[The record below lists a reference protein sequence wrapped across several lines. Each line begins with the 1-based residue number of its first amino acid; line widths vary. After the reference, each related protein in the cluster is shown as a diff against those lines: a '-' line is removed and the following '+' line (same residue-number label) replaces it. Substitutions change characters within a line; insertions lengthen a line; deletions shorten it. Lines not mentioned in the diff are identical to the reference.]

1 MEQKTKR
8 TLIRIGAAFAFIVV
22 VIWIMSIL
30 ETVTALI
37 MVSLGLAYI
46 LDPAVDWLETKRLSR
61 PFAIMLLFLGVF
73 AFVILLVLYIVP
85 GIIREVST
93 FVSNAPTYFSK
104 LQGHLTVILGKLDI
118 QLPTTWED
126 VYSIIHDRW
135 KEIVPKISNMANPV
149 GKAIAGVFASALGFV
164 AALLYLVLIPV
175 LTYYFLDTFDDMKKG
190 IANLIPVYARDSV
203 LDKLHE
209 MDLAVAGFI
218 RGQIIICLILAFLYS
233 LGFVIIGIDL
243 AIVLGTTGGLLFIIP
258 YVGTAIALVG
268 GIVMALAQGDVLAAV
283 WVVLWIAVVQA
294 AEGYIL
300 TPKIV
305 GEKVGLHPVAYI
317 IALMVGAKLL
327 GFVGMLIAIPLAAAI
342 KVMLSAAVE
351 VYMNSELYRD
361 HKAIDP

>member
-1 MEQKTKR
+1 
-8 TLIRIGAAFAFIVV
+8 
-22 VIWIMSIL
+22 
-30 ETVTALI
+30 
-37 MVSLGLAYI
+37 
-46 LDPAVDWLETKRLSR
+46 
-61 PFAIMLLFLGVF
+61 
-73 AFVILLVLYIVP
+73 
-85 GIIREVST
+85 
-93 FVSNAPTYFSK
+93 
-104 LQGHLTVILGKLDI
+104 
-118 QLPTTWED
+118 
-126 VYSIIHDRW
+126 
-135 KEIVPKISNMANPV
+135 MANPV
-149 GKAIAGVFASALGFV
+149 GKAIAGVFASALSFV

-175 LTYYFLDTFDDMKKG
+175 LTYYFLDSFDDMKKG
-190 IANLIPVYARDSV
+190 IADLIPVYARDTV
-203 LDKLHE
+203 LARLHE
-209 MDLAVAGFI
+209 IDLAVAGFI

-283 WVVLWIAVVQA
+283 WVVLWIGVVQA

-351 VYMNSELYRD
+351 MYMNSELYRD